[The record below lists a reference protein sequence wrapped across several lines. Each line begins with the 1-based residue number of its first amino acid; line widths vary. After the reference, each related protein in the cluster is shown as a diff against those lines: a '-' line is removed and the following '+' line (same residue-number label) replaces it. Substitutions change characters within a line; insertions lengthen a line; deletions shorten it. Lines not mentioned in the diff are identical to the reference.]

1 MTRTMRGRL
10 LRRLPF
16 LAATGLLLAQIALGE
31 QREIRVEIPE
41 DVPLELVSSDFGG
54 TEFEPR
60 GGALVIELAGSIR
73 FRHRGPNAVR
83 AVTLDVDAHRELMGG
98 RAVVAVPS
106 LNARDGEEFEV
117 PIYVRLIR
125 ALPLPAGPAVRIATD
140 AVLFD
145 TLAYVGPNR
154 LDSARK
160 LKTREL
166 EARRDRNFFL
176 SRWESGGREALAE
189 AMQASL
195 LRQASRPRLEIRLA
209 GAGPATAGRRA
220 EPREIQLAFVQHDG
234 DPLLFESGSALV
246 TGFVSEAPRIR
257 MRNRT
262 TRTIRQFDVGWLAA
276 DGDGTVY
283 SVGSA
288 PADYEDV
295 CRGRGSHRDPR
306 RRTLRT
312 ATCRR
317 PGRASDRVDGCLPEE
332 CSDGRRQRVD
342 SKPTGSGGVPAA
354 SGAASISRGAAPRGA
369 LPREGSGSSCRTNC
383 ASSQSR
389 RHPERAALTARDGFF
404 TAGGPAPVSPGIRA
418 ISGTASRRSECPC

>member
-1 MTRTMRGRL
+1 MRGRL

-16 LAATGLLLAQIALGE
+16 LAAAGLLLAQIALGE

-246 TGFVSEAPRIR
+246 TGFVSEAPQIR
-257 MRNRT
+257 VRNRT
-262 TRTIRQFDVGWLAA
+262 ARTIRQFDIGWLAG

-283 SVGSA
+283 SVGSVPSGTKMPVGAGEGIEIHAAGRFELRPAGA
-288 PADYEDV
+288 PDGSPIEWMGAYLRSVQMDDGSVWIPSRQTLEEAQLLPALPVSAEERRLTELYRA
-295 CRGRGSHRDPR
+295 RG
-306 RRTLRT
+306 
-312 ATCRR
+312 
-317 PGRASDRVDGCLPEE
+317 
-332 CSDGRRQRVD
+332 
-342 SKPTGSGGVPAA
+342 PAA
-354 SGAASISRGAAPRGA
+354 VAEQLREFVSDSFPSEPR
-369 LPREGSGSSCRTNC
+369 
-383 ASSQSR
+383 
-389 RHPERAALTARDGFF
+389 
-404 TAGGPAPVSPGIRA
+404 
-418 ISGTASRRSECPC
+418 

>member
-1 MTRTMRGRL
+1 MTRTVQGRL
-10 LRRLPF
+10 RRRVPF
-16 LAATGLLLAQIALGE
+16 LAATGLLLAQLATGE
-31 QREIRVEIPE
+31 EREIRVEIPE

-60 GGALVIELAGSIR
+60 GGALVIELAGAIR

-117 PIYVRLIR
+117 PIYLRLIR

-145 TLAYVGPNR
+145 TLASAGPDR
-154 LDSARK
+154 LDSVRK

-166 EARRDRNFFL
+166 EARRDRSFFL
-176 SRWESGGREALAE
+176 SRWESGGRDALAE

-195 LRQASRPRLEIRLA
+195 MRQAARPRLEIRLA
-209 GAGPATAGRRA
+209 GAGPATAGRGGR
-220 EPREIQLAFVQHDG
+220 PREIQLAFVQDDG
-234 DPLLFESGSALV
+234 DPMLFESGSALV

-257 MRNRT
+257 VRNRT
-262 TRTIRQFDVGWLAA
+262 ARAIRRFDIGWLAG

-288 PADYEDV
+288 PSDTAMRVGAGEGIEIHAAGRFELRPAGDPDGSPIEWMGAYLRSVQMDDGSVWIPSRQALQESRLLQALPV
-295 CRGRGSHRDPR
+295 SAEERRLAELYRARGPAAVVEQ
-306 RRTLRT
+306 LREF
-312 ATCRR
+312 
-317 PGRASDRVDGCLPEE
+317 ASDSFPSE
-332 CSDGRRQRVD
+332 
-342 SKPTGSGGVPAA
+342 
-354 SGAASISRGAAPRGA
+354 SR
-369 LPREGSGSSCRTNC
+369 
-383 ASSQSR
+383 
-389 RHPERAALTARDGFF
+389 
-404 TAGGPAPVSPGIRA
+404 
-418 ISGTASRRSECPC
+418 